1 LFIFVY
7 IKTNKM
13 KIDKIYYWN
22 ETAQRYLPCV
32 WSEDFE
38 CYLPDLKTKI

>member
-1 LFIFVY
+1 
-7 IKTNKM
+7 M

-22 ETAQRYLPCV
+22 EAAQRYLLCV

-38 CYLPDLKTKI
+38 CYLPDLKTKYEKINQKIFRD